1 MNEWTP
7 PTVIGYR
14 EADCDSGNSG
24 MPVADIFETLA
35 MPLQESLPDNTWVL
49 VQRHAADT
57 QGSGQTDL
65 LELIRPDGVK
75 LSIDFTSGKA
85 LHRAA
90 EAGKGIQPLARAL
103 GLPAYRK
110 QFGQMPSVADA
121 TGGLGQD
128 SWALATLGVTVT
140 MIEQHPIVHALLA
153 NALARAAEHP
163 ATCNIAQRITLQHG
177 RAEVLLP
184 SLTEV
189 QAIYLDP
196 MYPERSRKKAGS
208 RKGMQFLHAVLGLP
222 DNQANNQLLPVALQ
236 CPVGRVVVKRPRGA
250 QLLGGAQNWRGQRTE
265 IVSPNTRYDVYHCR

>member
-7 PTVIGYR
+7 PAITGFR
-14 EADCDSGNSG
+14 EPDCDPGNSG
-24 MPVADIFETLA
+24 LPVADVFDTLA
-35 MPLQESLPDNTWVL
+35 IPLQDSLSDHAWVL
-49 VQRHAADT
+49 VQRRAPDT
-57 QGSGQTDL
+57 QDSGQSDC

-75 LSIDFTSGKA
+75 LSIDFSSGKA
-85 LHRAA
+85 RHRAA

-110 QFGQMPSVADA
+110 QFGQMPSIVDA

-128 SWALATLGVTVT
+128 TWALATLGVTII

-163 ATCNIAQRITLQHG
+163 ATCNIAQRITLRHG
-177 RAEVLLP
+177 HAEAMLP
-184 SLTEV
+184 SLTA

-196 MYPERSRKKAGS
+196 MYPERARKKAGS
-208 RKGMQFLHAVLGLP
+208 RKGMQFLHALLGPP
-222 DNQANNQLLPVALQ
+222 DSEAQLLSVAVQ
-236 CPVGRVVVKRPRGA
+236 CPVARVVVKRPRGA
-250 QLLGGAQNWRGQRTE
+250 ELLTGTQHWQGQRTE